1 MKELLKQWRELEPS
15 KLQQELQLLVEQQ
28 FKLKMQHSI
37 GELKEVHLLKNIRKK
52 IAKILGILRE
62 QGL

>member
-1 MKELLKQWRELEPS
+1 MKELLKQWRELEPG

-52 IAKILGILRE
+52 IARILSILRE

>member
-15 KLQQELQLLVEQQ
+15 KLQQELQSLVEQQ

-52 IAKILGILRE
+52 IARILGILRE

>member
-1 MKELLKQWRELEPS
+1 MKELLKQWRELEPG

-52 IAKILGILRE
+52 IARILGILRE

>member
-1 MKELLKQWRELEPS
+1 MKELLKQWRELEPG
-15 KLQQELQLLVEQQ
+15 KLQDELQLLVEQQ

-37 GELKEVHLLKNIRKK
+37 GELKEVHLLRNIRKK
-52 IAKILGILRE
+52 IARILGILRE